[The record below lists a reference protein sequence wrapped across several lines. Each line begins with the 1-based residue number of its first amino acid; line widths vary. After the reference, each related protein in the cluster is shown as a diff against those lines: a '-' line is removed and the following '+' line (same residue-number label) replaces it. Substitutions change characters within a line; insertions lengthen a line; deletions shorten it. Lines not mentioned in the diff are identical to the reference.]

1 MSSSVQVLQEIPQ
14 LDEALWDAWMA
25 RGFARDQRNR
35 AVQMKILIG
44 AVIAFLVVAVFLLA
58 KGN

>member
-1 MSSSVQVLQEIPQ
+1 MSSSTQVLHEIPQ

-25 RGFARDQRNR
+25 RGLARDRRNR
-35 AVQMKILIG
+35 AVQLKILIG

-58 KGN
+58 RGN